1 MARSPVVGYAFISGN
16 ISSFNYRFMV
26 VMIEAILPSPM
37 KLKTSR
43 GLHSANTV
51 PGDEQVNKG
60 VHEKIYEINKYWGTY
75 VTKLL

>member
-1 MARSPVVGYAFISGN
+1 
-16 ISSFNYRFMV
+16 MV